1 MIYVITVMLG
11 TVASLDL
18 VWSAA
23 DTFNGLMAIP
33 NLIALLLLSKV
44 ILKETKDFKA
54 KRQSG
59 ELP

>member
-1 MIYVITVMLG
+1 
-11 TVASLDL
+11 
-18 VWSAA
+18 
-23 DTFNGLMAIP
+23 
-33 NLIALLLLSKV
+33 LLLLSKV

>member
-1 MIYVITVMLG
+1 MLG

-54 KRQSG
+54 RRKSG